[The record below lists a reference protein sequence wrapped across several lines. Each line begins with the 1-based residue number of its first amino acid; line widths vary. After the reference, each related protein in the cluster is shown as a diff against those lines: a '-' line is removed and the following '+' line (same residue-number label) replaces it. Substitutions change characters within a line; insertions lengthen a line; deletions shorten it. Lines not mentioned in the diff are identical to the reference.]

1 MQRVMN
7 ISKKILLGSFIGLAF
22 ASCVSEEFPTS
33 EEFSASEEGTMSLN
47 VDKVDP
53 AATRSVETADF
64 PVTIY
69 SLNNN
74 QVITSYKRADEV
86 PAEIKM
92 KKGMYYA
99 EAHSPL
105 VLKKIMDV
113 PYYAGCDTFEI
124 LQNINTISNV
134 ICRMANGSITIRF
147 SDDFMTVFKSWT
159 VTIDDGSETA
169 IVYTYD
175 QDGLLPSTKYIRF
188 EDNVKELNVQ
198 FFGVTEKGNRISTA
212 NVLTKRQASEQYDSD
227 NENFSGGDCIVV
239 NFNPVESTEGDI
251 TGLTITANIQFKE
264 SEDSFELEVEDKITA
279 DSPGSGEG
287 ETPGGSGDSDAI
299 TLNLPQDMIVS
310 MFTDPSL
317 GDTYIAAEHG
327 IKSIMVKM
335 SSTSD
340 AMMGS
345 LADLAGNYEGVDF
358 AAGAEV
364 VGNQNMVD
372 LFTEL
377 GQTLAVPS
385 EGDLEYTFPIG
396 NFFTLLSVLSGE
408 HNFTLTIT
416 DMQGGTKNGQLKLTV
431 E

>member
-1 MQRVMN
+1 M
-7 ISKKILLGSFIGLAF
+7 GSFIGLAF
-22 ASCVSEEFPTS
+22 ASCANEGFPT
-33 EEFSASEEGTMSLN
+33 SEEGTMSLSVN
-47 VDKVDP
+47 KVAP
-53 AATRSVETADF
+53 AATRAVETADF
-64 PVTIY
+64 PVAVY
-69 SLNNN
+69 SLNTN
-74 QVITSYKRADEV
+74 QVIASYKRADEV
-86 PAEIKM
+86 PSKIKM
-92 KKGMYYA
+92 KTGEYYA

-105 VLKKIMDV
+105 QLKKIMDA

-134 ICRMANGSITIRF
+134 VCRMANGSITVRF

-175 QDGLLPSTKYIRF
+175 QDGLLPATKYINF

-212 NVLTKRQASEQYDSD
+212 NILTKRQASEQYDSD
-227 NENFSGGDCIVV
+227 NECFSGGDCIVV

-251 TGLTITANIQFKE
+251 TGLTITANIQFEE
-264 SEDSFELEVEDKITA
+264 SEESFELEVEDKITA
-279 DSPGSGEG
+279 DGPGSGEG

-299 TLNLPQDMIVS
+299 TLDLPEDMIVTAT
-310 MFTDPSL
+310 TDPAL

-416 DMQGGTKNGQLKLTV
+416 DMQGNTKNGKLKLTV

>member
-1 MQRVMN
+1 M
-7 ISKKILLGSFIGLAF
+7 GSFIGLAF
-22 ASCVSEEFPTS
+22 ASCANEGFPT
-33 EEFSASEEGTMSLN
+33 SEEGTMSLSVN
-47 VDKVDP
+47 KVAP
-53 AATRSVETADF
+53 AATRAVETADF
-64 PVTIY
+64 PVAVY
-69 SLNNN
+69 SLNTN
-74 QVITSYKRADEV
+74 QVIASYKRADEV
-86 PAEIKM
+86 PSKIKM
-92 KKGMYYA
+92 KTGEYYA

-105 VLKKIMDV
+105 QLKKIMDA

-134 ICRMANGSITIRF
+134 VCRMANGSITVRF

-175 QDGLLPSTKYIRF
+175 QDGLLPATKYINF

-212 NVLTKRQASEQYDSD
+212 NILTKRQASEQYDSD
-227 NENFSGGDCIVV
+227 NECFTGGDCIVV

-251 TGLTITANIQFKE
+251 TGLTITANIQFEE
-264 SEDSFELEVEDKITA
+264 SEESFELEVEDKITA
-279 DSPGSGEG
+279 DGPGSGEG

-299 TLNLPQDMIVS
+299 TLDLPEDMVV
-310 MFTDPSL
+310 TDETEASL

-416 DMQGGTKNGQLKLTV
+416 DMQGNTKNGKLKLTV

>member
-1 MQRVMN
+1 MN

-22 ASCVSEEFPTS
+22 ASCANEGFPT
-33 EEFSASEEGTMSLN
+33 SEEGTMSLSVN
-47 VDKVDP
+47 KVAP
-53 AATRSVETADF
+53 AATRAVETSDF
-64 PVTIY
+64 PVAVY
-69 SLNNN
+69 SLNTN
-74 QVITSYKRADEV
+74 QVIASYKRADEV
-86 PAEIKM
+86 PSKIKM
-92 KKGMYYA
+92 KTGEYYA

-105 VLKKIMDV
+105 QLKKIMDA

-134 ICRMANGSITIRF
+134 VCRMANGSITVRF

-169 IVYTYD
+169 IVYTCD
-175 QDGLLPSTKYIRF
+175 QDGLLPATKYINF

-212 NVLTKRQASEQYDSD
+212 NILTKRQASEQYDSD
-227 NENFSGGDCIVV
+227 NECFSGGDCIVV

-251 TGLTITANIQFKE
+251 TGLTITANIQFEE
-264 SEDSFELEVEDKITA
+264 SEESFELEVEDKITA
-279 DSPGSGEG
+279 DGPGSGEG
-287 ETPGGSGDSDAI
+287 DDPVGGGDSDAI
-299 TLNLPQDMIVS
+299 TLNLPEDMTVTAT
-310 MFTDPSL
+310 TDPAL

-416 DMQGGTKNGQLKLTV
+416 DMQGNTKNGKLKLTV

>member
-1 MQRVMN
+1 
-7 ISKKILLGSFIGLAF
+7 
-22 ASCVSEEFPTS
+22 
-33 EEFSASEEGTMSLN
+33 
-47 VDKVDP
+47 
-53 AATRSVETADF
+53 
-64 PVTIY
+64 
-69 SLNNN
+69 
-74 QVITSYKRADEV
+74 
-86 PAEIKM
+86 
-92 KKGMYYA
+92 
-99 EAHSPL
+99 
-105 VLKKIMDV
+105 
-113 PYYAGCDTFEI
+113 
-124 LQNINTISNV
+124 
-134 ICRMANGSITIRF
+134 
-147 SDDFMTVFKSWT
+147 
-159 VTIDDGSETA
+159 
-169 IVYTYD
+169 
-175 QDGLLPSTKYIRF
+175 
-188 EDNVKELNVQ
+188 VKELNVQ

-212 NVLTKRQASEQYDSD
+212 NILTKRQASEQYDSD

-239 NFNPVESTEGDI
+239 NFSPVDATDGDV
-251 TGLTITANIQFKE
+251 TGIAITANIQFE
-264 SEDSFELEVEDKITA
+264 ENEENFELEVEDKITA
-279 DSPGSGEG
+279 DGPGNGEG

-299 TLNLPQDMIVS
+299 TLDLPEDMVV
-310 MFTDPSL
+310 TDKTEASL

-416 DMQGGTKNGQLKLTV
+416 DMQGNTKNGKLKLTV

>member
-1 MQRVMN
+1 M
-7 ISKKILLGSFIGLAF
+7 GSFIGLAF
-22 ASCVSEEFPTS
+22 ASCANEGFPT
-33 EEFSASEEGTMSLN
+33 SEEGTMSLSVN
-47 VDKVDP
+47 KVAP
-53 AATRSVETADF
+53 AATRAVETADF
-64 PVTIY
+64 PVAVY
-69 SLNNN
+69 SLNTN
-74 QVITSYKRADEV
+74 QVIASYKRADEV
-86 PAEIKM
+86 PSKIKM
-92 KKGMYYA
+92 KTGEYYA

-105 VLKKIMDV
+105 QLKKIMDA

-134 ICRMANGSITIRF
+134 VCRMANGSITVRF

-175 QDGLLPSTKYIRF
+175 QDGLLPATKYINF

-212 NVLTKRQASEQYDSD
+212 NILTKRQASEQYDSD
-227 NENFSGGDCIVV
+227 NECFSGGDCIVV

-251 TGLTITANIQFKE
+251 TGLTITANIQFEE
-264 SEDSFELEVEDKITA
+264 SEESFELEVEDKITA
-279 DSPGSGEG
+279 DGPGSGEG

-299 TLNLPQDMIVS
+299 TLDLPEDMVV
-310 MFTDPSL
+310 TDETEASL

-416 DMQGGTKNGQLKLTV
+416 DMQGNTKNGKLKLTV